1 MKMVERRGA
10 ASVRLWIAPGE
21 PSRRLGLAALCV
33 ALVAVFGFA
42 FDGFFTPSN
51 ALTTALNLSS
61 ITIAGIGTA
70 LLLISGNVD
79 LSIGAQW
86 ALGGMV
92 VGQVAVIT
100 QNAVAPV
107 VVGLLFGATVGLVN
121 GLLVRWLA
129 ISPLI
134 VTLGASLVYTGLA
147 FAVSK
152 GYSVYGFSA
161 DFVAI
166 GAGRPFGVPIPVIV
180 ATVIFVIL
188 GVALVGSRMGL
199 RVYAIGGNPEAA
211 ARNGVPV
218 GRSVVGLFTL
228 NGVLISIVSILTVSR
243 LNTASPQIGVTF
255 ALDVLTAVILG
266 GVAFAGGQGHPL
278 GVILGIVT
286 IGILDTGLVFVGVED
301 WWQQVARGIVL
312 VGALVIDQLAARA
325 RARRRFSPTPTS
337 AIELTDEKSAI
348 KLSDEQELEAPTPTE
363 TAEAAARRVTD
374 RVALECAG
382 LAKSYGPVVAVR
394 NAGFAVNH
402 GEIVCL
408 VGDNGAGKSTV
419 VKMISGTVQPD
430 AGTVRIGGVQATRH
444 TAASFRDEGV
454 HTVYQDLAICAN
466 LSVAHNLV
474 LGEEPLQRFPLLRWL
489 GIRDDR
495 RAEALA
501 AEKLARVGST
511 LKGGRQLIRDVSG
524 GQRQSVAIARALRP
538 DTKVMILDEPTAA
551 LGVRQTARVLDTVRA
566 VARSGA
572 GVILITHDVETVLA
586 VADRIVVMREGAVAF
601 DGPRVDLSQSDL
613 VHLMAG
619 LKTAAGHASPGVSP

>member
-1 MKMVERRGA
+1 MVERRGTA
-10 ASVRLWIAPGE
+10 GVLPWIAPGE
-21 PSRRLGLAALCV
+21 PSRRLGLAVLCV

-92 VGQVAVIT
+92 VGQVAVVT

-180 ATVIFVIL
+180 ATVIFVVL

-312 VGALVIDQLAARA
+312 VGALVIDQLAART
-325 RARRRFSPTPTS
+325 RARRRFSPTS
-337 AIELTDEKSAI
+337 ASTSAI
-348 KLSDEQELEAPTPTE
+348 KLSDERELDAPAPTE
-363 TAEAAARRVTD
+363 TAEAVARRVTD

-394 NAGFAVNH
+394 DAGFAVH
-402 GEIVCL
+402 YGEIVCL

-430 AGTVRIGGVQATRH
+430 TGTVRIGGVPATRH
-444 TAASFRDEGV
+444 TAASFRDDGV

-551 LGVRQTARVLDTVRA
+551 LGVRQTARVLDTVRG

-572 GVILITHDVETVLA
+572 GVVLITHDVETVLA

-601 DGPRVDLSQSDL
+601 DGARADLSQSDL

-619 LKTAAGHASPGVSP
+619 LKTTTGQASPGVAP